1 MATGLNGEM
10 LLFDSTAVRLK
21 GYEESM
27 AKKKQE
33 FDKMTSEQQDE
44 YLKRL
49 ADKVSFH
56 SNRAEETI
64 KKALQRSEDK
74 KVKHPVSK

>member
-1 MATGLNGEM
+1 MAIGTNGEM
-10 LLFDSTAVRLK
+10 LLFDSTAARLK

-27 AKKKQE
+27 EKKKQE
-33 FDKMTSEQQDE
+33 FDKMTPKQQDE

-56 SNRAEETI
+56 SNRAEETL
-64 KKALQRSEDK
+64 KKALAKEII
-74 KVKHPVSK
+74 PISK